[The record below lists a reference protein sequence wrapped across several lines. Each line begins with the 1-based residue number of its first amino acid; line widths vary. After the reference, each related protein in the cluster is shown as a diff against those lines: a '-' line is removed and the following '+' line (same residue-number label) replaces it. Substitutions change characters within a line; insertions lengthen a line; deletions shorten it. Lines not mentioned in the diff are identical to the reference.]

1 MGKLESKDWRWFFIF
16 CAMSACVFIG
26 IGGVL
31 LAIQALIV
39 MNIKSFFSV
48 SMLRAVLGSG
58 SLAGQKTLVTMGTL
72 LRHRAH
78 DYGTIE
84 RG

>member
-16 CAMSACVFIG
+16 CAMSACVFVG

-39 MNIKSFFSV
+39 MNIQSFFLYLCCAPFWV
-48 SMLRAVLGSG
+48 VGHW
-58 SLAGQKTLVTMGTL
+58 LVKKL
-72 LRHRAH
+72 W
-78 DYGTIE
+78 
-84 RG
+84 